1 MPAPRSPDPV
11 ILIRCPS
18 CGQRFRVGD
27 DLVGRPVE
35 CGSCENRFRITED
48 VIIRGRR
55 VYPGERNDKRLDF
68 FQRVPIANASSIST
82 GGFVPLHYDNSPDPS
97 LFEPSAPQRIIAG
110 MVGVGVMLFIGML
123 LVFGA
128 SRGGVLD
135 GMVTPNRMLMGGFA
149 GLLGTA
155 LLIYANPKARM
166 RALGIG
172 MLCIAGLVSAP
183 LFLKEGSTPLGDGVV
198 VKKLEV
204 EVPNKV
210 EEAPDLVELRNRL
223 GTQPL
228 EEEIAR
234 LKADGS
240 TRNAVGLWLRDLR
253 EQNRFLIRDYVL
265 RVTGADPQSHY
276 YPRGGGDFL
285 MVVTGISMPMDDL
298 VKMCKPLG
306 EVVMVHAAPPV
317 IEIKVRNENF
327 VENPIDK
334 LSNKADPDF
343 YALNLVELNSI
354 DLDRMEK
361 AVKRLMDSS
370 PKILRTDI
378 TQRLIELLVV
388 DEVDFK
394 AEICSALAVW
404 SESPG
409 PAGTVALKEANKLVA
424 KDLEVPKEMIALAV
438 KEGIDDVTEVLEKLW
453 QKNPTNWESLYAD
466 VGPTAEQGLLVHVG
480 INDEGRRRSLVRIL
494 GKVGGSGSLQALE
507 SMKATETEPEL
518 NILIDNSLAAIR
530 SRISQ

>member
-1 MPAPRSPDPV
+1 M
-11 ILIRCPS
+11 
-18 CGQRFRVGD
+18 GD

-35 CGSCENRFRITED
+35 CGACENRFRITED

-55 VYPGERNDKRLDF
+55 VYPGERNDKGLDF
-68 FQRVPIANASSIST
+68 FQRVPIANAS
-82 GGFVPLHYDNSPDPS
+82 GAEGFMPLNYDKLDPA
-97 LFEPSAPQRIIAG
+97 LFESSTPQRVIAG
-110 MVGVGVMLFIGML
+110 MMGVGVMLFIGML
-123 LVFGA
+123 LIFGA

-135 GMVTPNRMLMGGFA
+135 GMVTLNRMVMGVFA
-149 GLLGTA
+149 GALGTA
-155 LLIYANPKARM
+155 LLVYANPKERKKVV
-166 RALGIG
+166 GIC
-172 MLCIAGLVSAP
+172 MLCTLALVSLP
-183 LFLKEGSTPLGDGVV
+183 LFLKGGSTPLGEGGM
-198 VKKLEV
+198 VKNLEV
-204 EVPNKV
+204 EAPKKD
-210 EEAPDLVELRNRL
+210 EEAPDLVGLRNRL

-285 MVVTGISMPMDDL
+285 MVVTGITTPMYEL
-298 VKMCKPLG
+298 VKLCKPLG
-306 EVVMVHAAPPV
+306 EVVIVHSTLPV
-317 IEIKVRNENF
+317 VEIKVRNENF

-343 YALNLVELNSI
+343 YTLNLAELNSI

-361 AVKRLMDSS
+361 SVKRLMESS

-378 TQRLIELLVV
+378 TQRLIELLVMN
-388 DEVDFK
+388 EVNFK
-394 AEICSALAVW
+394 GEICSALAVW

-424 KDLEVPKEMIALAV
+424 KDLEVPKEMIALVV
-438 KEGIDDVTEVLEKLW
+438 KEGITNAAEVLDKLW
-453 QKNPTNWESLYAD
+453 QKNPTTWESLYAD
-466 VGPTAEQGLLVHVG
+466 VGPTAERGLLMHVG
-480 INDEGRRRSLVRIL
+480 VNDEGLRRSLVRIL
-494 GKVGGSGSLQALE
+494 GKVGGNDSMRALE
-507 SMKATETEPEL
+507 SMKATATEPEL
-518 NILIDNSLAAIR
+518 KILIDNSLAAIG